1 MSTQTAT
8 ATATHRWP
16 VPARIGAAGIAT
28 FFAASIVTA
37 ALTPGYRSTRDQISA
52 LAALD
57 SPYAGIMIFGFLA
70 AAAGLVSAGVGL
82 AQRYGATLSGK
93 IASALVMIAGALMV
107 VAGLA
112 RQDCS
117 QALPSCVDHGD
128 GALASSSFW
137 IHQYVSLLLFLLLV
151 SASFVLVRAVRRTEG
166 FGFLKV
172 TARIVAYGTL
182 ALTVAMV
189 VVGFGD
195 HDGLVQ
201 RPYLA
206 VLFGWPIL
214 AAAIAPRREVT
225 TSGS

>member
-1 MSTQTAT
+1 MSTQTKT
-8 ATATHRWP
+8 PEATHGWP

-57 SPYAGIMIFGFLA
+57 SPYAGIMIAGFLA
-70 AAAGLVSAGVGL
+70 AAVGLVSAGVGL
-82 AQRYGATLSGK
+82 ARRYGATLSGR
-93 IASALVMIAGALMV
+93 IAAGLVTVAGALTV

-128 GALASSSFW
+128 GALASNSFW
-137 IHQYVSLLLFLLLV
+137 IHQYASLLLFLLLV
-151 SASFVLVRAVRRTEG
+151 SASFVLIRAVRRTEG
-166 FGFLKV
+166 FGFLTV
-172 TARIVAYGTL
+172 AARIVAYGTL

-195 HDGLVQ
+195 QDGLVQ

-214 AAAIAPRREVT
+214 AAAIAPRR
-225 TSGS
+225 

>member
-8 ATATHRWP
+8 VNATNRWP
-16 VPARIGAAGIAT
+16 VPARVAAAGVAT
-28 FFAASIVTA
+28 FFATSIVTA

-57 SPYAGIMIFGFLA
+57 SPYASMMILGFLA
-70 AAAGLVSAGVGL
+70 AAIGLVSAGVGL
-82 AQRYGATLSGK
+82 ARRYGATLSGK
-93 IASALVMIAGALMV
+93 IAAGLVTVAGALMV

-117 QALPSCVDHGD
+117 QALPSCVDYGD

-137 IHQYVSLLLFLLLV
+137 IHQYASLLLFLLLV
-151 SASFVLVRAVRRTEG
+151 SASFVLVRAVRRTDG

-172 TARIVAYGTL
+172 AARTVAYGTL

-214 AAAIAPRREVT
+214 AAAIAPRR
-225 TSGS
+225 